1 MRLVRVAAI
10 PLLLVTCDVAVAQVS
25 AMVAPTPTIG
35 ATSPLGSAGLPV
47 SPTGIPLGSTEI
59 ISAGVSP
66 LPPGPAG
73 TIATPGAGAPCST
86 LGTSS
91 YQMYGSSATY
101 DGGGMSVANSMP
113 ATGGTAGGTAASPG
127 MSTGTSATS
136 GFLTTSG
143 MTQSSAMSAS
153 GTIDTAGMSGTC
165 GSGSN
170 SLAASSNPTSPTT
183 PGGAPRAG
191 IPLGSVEIGNLGVS
205 SAALVPTMPVILP
218 PSSVASPPTMP
229 VAAPPA
235 SPSSSVP

>member
-1 MRLVRVAAI
+1 MRLAGVAAI

-25 AMVAPTPTIG
+25 GTVAPTPTIG

-59 ISAGVSP
+59 TSAGVSP
-66 LPPGPAG
+66 LPPGPTG
-73 TIATPGAGAPCST
+73 TIATPGAGTACST

-127 MSTGTSATS
+127 MLTGISATS
-136 GFLTTSG
+136 GISTTSG
-143 MTQSSAMSAS
+143 MTQSSVISAP
-153 GTIDTAGMSGTC
+153 GAIDTAGMSGMC

-183 PGGAPRAG
+183 PGGAQRTG

-205 SAALVPTMPVILP
+205 SAALVP
-218 PSSVASPPTMP
+218 AMP

-235 SPSSSVP
+235 SPSSSAP